1 MTAQQLK
8 NSILQ
13 MAVQGKL
20 VPQDPNDEPASVL
33 LERIRAE
40 KERLIKEK
48 KIKREKNP
56 SVIFKGADNTPYEK
70 IGDEVRSLADLVP
83 FEIPSSWEW
92 CRVGDLFSN
101 MSGLAYKKDALAI
114 KADKMIRV
122 LRGGNIGEEQFLF
135 KGDDVFISSELVKPE
150 LYLRKNYMITP
161 AVSSLDH
168 IGKIALIDKDYSDT
182 VVGGFVLMLIPHFND
197 DVVSE
202 YLLYAFAA
210 KHHRDN
216 CRNITHKSGQA
227 FYNLSRE
234 QMMNLPVPIPPRE
247 EMGRIIAMLKR
258 VLPKVADYAVV
269 DTALQ
274 NLNGSFP
281 EALKKSILQEAVQ
294 GKLVPQD
301 PSDEP
306 AEALLERIRA
316 EKQRLIKEG
325 KIKKDKHESIIFR
338 RDNSHY
344 EKRGSEEVCIDDEIP
359 FEIPENWVWCRFEAA
374 TLYVTDYVA
383 NGSFAS
389 LRENVKT
396 YKEENYA
403 LMVKTQDFS
412 NDFTRGLT
420 YTDQKGFDYLQKSRL
435 YGGELMLSNIG
446 ASIGKAFIIPTMNIR
461 MTLAPNAIV
470 VKCLDTV
477 MTEYL
482 RYFILSYYGQKML
495 SDFTAGTAMP
505 KFSKTQLRSALLP
518 VPPYSEQKRIIE
530 KIKQLD
536 VLVCTL

>member
-1 MTAQQLK
+1 
-8 NSILQ
+8 
-13 MAVQGKL
+13 
-20 VPQDPNDEPASVL
+20 
-33 LERIRAE
+33 
-40 KERLIKEK
+40 
-48 KIKREKNP
+48 
-56 SVIFKGADNTPYEK
+56 
-70 IGDEVRSLADLVP
+70 
-83 FEIPSSWEW
+83 
-92 CRVGDLFSN
+92 

-114 KADKMIRV
+114 KADKMVRV
-122 LRGGNIGEEQFLF
+122 LRGGNIGEEHFYF

-258 VLPKVADYAVV
+258 VLPRVADYAVV
-269 DTALQ
+269 DTVLK

-325 KIKKDKHESIIFR
+325 KIKKDKHESVIFR

-344 EKRGSEEVCIDDEIP
+344 EKRGSEEACIDEEIP
-359 FEIPENWVWCRFEAA
+359 FEIPENWAWARLSSFGVFSSGKTPSMSNPQFWNGNIPWVTSKDMKRPVITDSEMHISVLAA
-374 TLYVTDYVA
+374 SSMQLYPAGTLLLVA
-383 NGSFAS
+383 RSGILKRLLPLCKLGIDSTIN
-389 LRENVKT
+389 
-396 YKEENYA
+396 
-403 LMVKTQDFS
+403 QD
-412 NDFTRGLT
+412 
-420 YTDQKGFDYLQKSRL
+420 
-435 YGGELMLSNIG
+435 I
-446 ASIGKAFIIPTMNIR
+446 KAFSLYDIELSEWLFYGIKAFEPYI
-461 MTLAPNAIV
+461 LKEL
-470 VKCLDTV
+470 VKSVTTV
-477 MTEYL
+477 ESL
-482 RYFILSYYGQKML
+482 KFDEFSAML
-495 SDFTAGTAMP
+495 I
-505 KFSKTQLRSALLP
+505 P
-518 VPPYSEQKRIIE
+518 VPPLSEQSRIIAA
-530 KIKQLD
+530 IKTAMNL
-536 VLVCTL
+536 LTPLSSNPLFSL

>member
-1 MTAQQLK
+1 
-8 NSILQ
+8 
-13 MAVQGKL
+13 
-20 VPQDPNDEPASVL
+20 
-33 LERIRAE
+33 
-40 KERLIKEK
+40 
-48 KIKREKNP
+48 
-56 SVIFKGADNTPYEK
+56 
-70 IGDEVRSLADLVP
+70 
-83 FEIPSSWEW
+83 
-92 CRVGDLFSN
+92 

-122 LRGGNIGEEQFLF
+122 LRGGNIGEEQFYF

-197 DVVSE
+197 DVLSQ

-247 EMGRIIAMLKR
+247 EMERIIAMLKR

-269 DTALQ
+269 DIALQ
-274 NLNGSFP
+274 NLNSSFP

-301 PSDEP
+301 PSNEP

-325 KIKKDKHESIIFR
+325 KIKKDKHESVIFR

-344 EKRGSEEVCIDDEIP
+344 EKRGSEEACIDEEIP
-359 FEIPENWVWCRFEAA
+359 FEVPSSWALIRLDDIGIYRKGPFGSSLTKSMFVPKGSDTVKVYEQKNAIQKDHTLGTYYITRQYYESKMRSFTVEPGDILVSCAGTIGETYVLPEQIELGIINQALMRMTIFAPIDLDYFL
-374 TLYVTDYVA
+374 LYFDYVLKQTA
-383 NGSFAS
+383 KESSKGSAI
-389 LRENVKT
+389 K
-396 YKEENYA
+396 
-403 LMVKTQDFS
+403 
-412 NDFTRGLT
+412 
-420 YTDQKGFDYLQKSRL
+420 
-435 YGGELMLSNIG
+435 NIPPFE
-446 ASIGKAFIIPTMNIR
+446 IFKK
-461 MTLAPNAIV
+461 L
-470 VKCLDTV
+470 
-477 MTEYL
+477 
-482 RYFILSYYGQKML
+482 IL
-495 SDFTAGTAMP
+495 P
-505 KFSKTQLRSALLP
+505 LP
-518 VPPYSEQKRIIE
+518 PLEEQKRIVE
-530 KIKQLD
+530 KVRELES
-536 VLVCTL
+536 LCNSLCT

>member
-48 KIKREKNP
+48 KIKREKSP

-70 IGDEVRSLADLVP
+70 IGDEVRSLADLAP

-114 KADKMIRV
+114 KADKMVRV
-122 LRGGNIGEEQFLF
+122 LRGGNIGEEQFYF

-234 QMMNLPVPIPPRE
+234 QMMNLPVPLPPRE

-258 VLPKVADYAVV
+258 VLPRVADYAVV

-325 KIKKDKHESIIFR
+325 KIKKDKHESVIFR

-359 FEIPENWVWCRFEAA
+359 FEVPPSWALIRLDDIGIYRKGPFGSSLTKSMFVPKGADTVKVYEQKNAIQKDHTLGTYFITRQYYESKMRSFTVEPGDILVSCAGTIGETYVLPEQIELGIINQALMRMTIFAPIDLDYFL
-374 TLYVTDYVA
+374 LYFDYVLKQTA
-383 NGSFAS
+383 KESSKGSAI
-389 LRENVKT
+389 K
-396 YKEENYA
+396 
-403 LMVKTQDFS
+403 
-412 NDFTRGLT
+412 
-420 YTDQKGFDYLQKSRL
+420 
-435 YGGELMLSNIG
+435 NIPPFE
-446 ASIGKAFIIPTMNIR
+446 IFKK
-461 MTLAPNAIV
+461 L
-470 VKCLDTV
+470 
-477 MTEYL
+477 
-482 RYFILSYYGQKML
+482 IL
-495 SDFTAGTAMP
+495 P
-505 KFSKTQLRSALLP
+505 LP
-518 VPPYSEQKRIIE
+518 PLEEQKRIVE
-530 KIKQLD
+530 KVRELES
-536 VLVCTL
+536 LCNSLCS

>member
-1 MTAQQLK
+1 MLF
-8 NSILQ
+8 
-13 MAVQGKL
+13 
-20 VPQDPNDEPASVL
+20 
-33 LERIRAE
+33 
-40 KERLIKEK
+40 
-48 KIKREKNP
+48 
-56 SVIFKGADNTPYEK
+56 FKQCPVSYNTPYEK
-70 IGDEVRSLADLVP
+70 IGDEVRSLADLAP

-92 CRVGDLFSN
+92 CRVRDLFSN

-114 KADKMIRV
+114 KADKMVRV
-122 LRGGNIGEEQFLF
+122 LRGGNIGEEQFYF

-258 VLPKVADYAVV
+258 VLPRVADYAVV

-306 AEALLERIRA
+306 AEALLERIRV

-325 KIKKDKHESIIFR
+325 KIKKDKHESVIFR

-344 EKRGSEEVCIDDEIP
+344 EKRGSKEENINDIIP
-359 FEIPENWVWCRFEAA
+359 FELPDSWEWIRLSAILTSTDAGKSPQCENRPRTIGEWGVIKTTAIQDGYFIAEENKVLPLDFNLQESMVVHHGDLLITRAGPRNRTGVICVVDGEPENLILSDKTVR
-374 TLYVTDYVA
+374 LSY
-383 NGSFAS
+383 
-389 LRENVKT
+389 LRNFVNPH
-396 YKEENYA
+396 Y
-403 LMVKTQDFS
+403 
-412 NDFTRGLT
+412 
-420 YTDQKGFDYLQKSRL
+420 
-435 YGGELMLSNIG
+435 
-446 ASIGKAFIIPTMNIR
+446 
-461 MTLAPNAIV
+461 
-470 VKCLDTV
+470 V
-477 MTEYL
+477 MTAL
-482 RYFILSYYGQKML
+482 SSPAMQYFVVDAMTGMASSQVNISQEKMET
-495 SDFTAGTAMP
+495 F
-505 KFSKTQLRSALLP
+505 LLP
-518 VPPYSEQKRIIE
+518 LPPLNEQQRIVDE
-530 KIKQLD
+530 VSKIFGRMRR
-536 VLVCTL
+536 

>member
-1 MTAQQLK
+1 MSFGRPYILNVDGCIHDGWLVLSGYDGCYDKDFLYYMLSSRFAYYQFCDIVSGAVVKNLNSDKVAAALFPLPPRPEQLRIVK
-8 NSILQ
+8 AIEK
-13 MAVQGKL
+13 V
-20 VPQDPNDEPASVL
+20 EP
-33 LERIRAE
+33 
-40 KERLIKEK
+40 
-48 KIKREKNP
+48 
-56 SVIFKGADNTPYEK
+56 
-70 IGDEVRSLADLVP
+70 
-83 FEIPSSWEW
+83 
-92 CRVGDLFSN
+92 LFSDYDH
-101 MSGLAYKKDALAI
+101 A
-114 KADKMIRV
+114 
-122 LRGGNIGEEQFLF
+122 EQ
-135 KGDDVFISSELVKPE
+135 
-150 LYLRKNYMITP
+150 
-161 AVSSLDH
+161 SLTQL
-168 IGKIALIDKDYSDT
+168 GT
-182 VVGGFVLMLIPHFND
+182 GF
-197 DVVSE
+197 
-202 YLLYAFAA
+202 
-210 KHHRDN
+210 
-216 CRNITHKSGQA
+216 
-227 FYNLSRE
+227 
-234 QMMNLPVPIPPRE
+234 
-247 EMGRIIAMLKR
+247 
-258 VLPKVADYAVV
+258 PK
-269 DTALQ
+269 
-274 NLNGSFP
+274 
-281 EALKKSILQEAVQ
+281 ALKKSILQEAVQ

-306 AEALLERIRA
+306 ADALLERIRA

-325 KIKKDKHESIIFR
+325 KIKKDKHESVIFR

-359 FEIPENWVWCRFEAA
+359 FEIPENWAWCRFETA

-446 ASIGKAFIIPTMNIR
+446 ASIGKAFIVPTMNIR

-470 VKCLDTV
+470 VKCLDAI

-505 KFSKTQLRSALLP
+505 KFSKTQLRSALIP
-518 VPPYSEQKRIIE
+518 VPPYSEQRRIIE